1 MKSQSLVGERTVY
14 QKVLKEGGILK
25 MSITEEILTGVKI
38 SWRFPKTG
46 KKKGSDCREKSKKL
60 KEKEL

>member
-1 MKSQSLVGERTVY
+1 
-14 QKVLKEGGILK
+14 

-46 KKKGSDCREKSKKL
+46 KKKGSDRREKSKKL